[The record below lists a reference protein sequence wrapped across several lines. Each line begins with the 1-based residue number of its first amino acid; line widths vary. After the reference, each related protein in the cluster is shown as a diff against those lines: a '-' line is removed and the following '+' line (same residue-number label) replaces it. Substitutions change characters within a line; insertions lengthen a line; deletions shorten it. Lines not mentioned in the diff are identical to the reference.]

1 MSSYLI
7 HFAVYAL
14 AMVGVIVTCMLIF
27 KKTMLNQKFSKKNS
41 GLCIENALNLSQR
54 KTLYVVK
61 AGDEKFLIASD
72 LERTSFIAK
81 LGVNGAAGET
91 VGEAVNEIPHMQ
103 TSQMHIEETKTKAID
118 YSEVMASLT
127 KGKKPVLKEM
137 MRKLNEQAVK

>member
-27 KKTMLNQKFSKKNS
+27 KKTMINQKFSKKNT

-81 LGVNGAAGET
+81 LGVSGTAGE
-91 VGEAVNEIPHMQ
+91 VVNEIPHMQ